1 MMTQPVILT
10 SLHDTSCGRYVAHA
24 SLNSPKTLNA
34 LTQDMVEQLHH
45 QLREWAADE
54 RILAVVL
61 GGEGERAL
69 CAGGDIKRL
78 HELALNGDQGR
89 EFFAKEYAL
98 DYYIHTYPKPLIVW
112 GKGIVMG
119 GGLGLLAEAPYR
131 VVTQSTRIAMPEVTI
146 GLYPDVGGS
155 YFLARAPEKY
165 GLFMGLTGCSI
176 NAADAV
182 EIGMA
187 DFRLDDEQFGAFI
200 STLCAADWSEDTV
213 VAQTLTNLASIA
225 EPQQPYMTKY
235 KDAINELCSADS
247 LEEVMANI
255 SSLQSD
261 EKFLLSAQKKCLSG
275 CPMTAHLVWQQIQR
289 AKAMSLH
296 EVFEMEWVMSVN
308 CLSNSDFPEGVRAL
322 VLDKDQ
328 QPKWAHSDVNAVPAE
343 FVNQHFRLDEPNQF
357 LALSPK

>member
-1 MMTQPVILT
+1 MMTQQVILT

-34 LTQDMVEQLHH
+34 LTQDMVEQLHL
-45 QLREWAADE
+45 QLREWAADD
-54 RILAVVL
+54 RVLAVVL

-78 HELALNGDQGR
+78 HDLALNGDQGR

-155 YFLARAPEKY
+155 YFLARAPESY

-176 NAADAV
+176 NGADAV
-182 EIGMA
+182 AIGMA
-187 DFRLDDEQFGAFI
+187 DYRLEDEQFNALI
-200 STLCAADWSEDTV
+200 STLCAADWAREGV
-213 VAQTLTNLASIA
+213 VEKTLSNLANIA
-225 EPQQPYMTKY
+225 EPQAGYMIQHRDK
-235 KDAINELCSADS
+235 INEVCSAETLS
-247 LEEVMANI
+247 EVMANI
-255 SSLQSD
+255 AALQTD
-261 EKFLLSAQKKCLSG
+261 DKFLLSAQRKCLSG
-275 CPMTAHLVWQQIQR
+275 CPMTAHLVWQQILR
-289 AKAMSLH
+289 AKELTLH
-296 EVFEMEWVMSVN
+296 EVFQMEWVMSVN
-308 CLSNSDFPEGVRAL
+308 CLTHRDFPEGVRAL

-328 QPKWAHSDVNAVPAE
+328 NPRWTHTDVASVPQE
-343 FVNQHFRLDEPNQF
+343 FVDQHFVLEEPNQF
-357 LALSPK
+357 LELMPK